1 MIGSIKGTVAYQAAE
16 YCLVETAGGVGYR
29 VFMPVSQLRTL
40 SVGQSVR
47 VLTYTAVREDAIQLY
62 GFMTQQYYDLFTL
75 LLSVS
80 GVGPK
85 GALGILG
92 AAKPEDFYLAVQS
105 RDLKMLIKL
114 PGIGKKTAERM
125 VLELK
130 DKIGT
135 LESAEN
141 DREFAEAV
149 NGNSDSAAVNE
160 AMAALSALGYSNSE
174 ILPVLRKIPD
184 YGTLKRDELIRKALQ
199 IFAKKEVRY
208 RGQCHGF

>member
-62 GFMTQQYYDLFTL
+62 GFMTQQYYDRFTL

-105 RDLKMLIKL
+105 RDLKMLTKL

-199 IFAKKEVRY
+199 IFAKK
-208 RGQCHGF
+208 

>member
-105 RDLKMLIKL
+105 RDIKMLTKL

-199 IFAKKEVRY
+199 IFAKK
-208 RGQCHGF
+208 

>member
-1 MIGSIKGTVAYQAAE
+1 MIGSIKVTVVYQAAE

-29 VFMPVSQLRTL
+29 IFMPISQLRTL

-105 RDLKMLIKL
+105 RDIKMLTKL

-199 IFAKKEVRY
+199 IFAKK
-208 RGQCHGF
+208 

>member
-29 VFMPVSQLRTL
+29 IFMPISQLRTL

-105 RDLKMLIKL
+105 RDLKMLTKL

-149 NGNSDSAAVNE
+149 NGYSDSAAVNE

-199 IFAKKEVRY
+199 IFAKK
-208 RGQCHGF
+208 

>member
-1 MIGSIKGTVAYQAAE
+1 MIGSVKGIVAFQAAE
-16 YCLVETAGGVGYR
+16 YCLIETAGGVGYR

-40 SVGQSVR
+40 ASGQTVR

-62 GFMTQQYYDLFTL
+62 GFLTQQYYDLFTL

-92 AAKPEDFYLAVQS
+92 AARPEEFYLAVQS
-105 RDLKMLIKL
+105 RDLKMLTKL

-135 LESAEN
+135 LEGAEN
-141 DREFAEAV
+141 DREFTEAV
-149 NGNSDSAAVNE
+149 RGNSGSETVNE
-160 AMAALSALGYSNSE
+160 AMAALAALGYSNSE

-184 YGTLKRDELIRKALQ
+184 YTTLKRDELIRKALQ
-199 IFAKKEVRY
+199 LFAKK
-208 RGQCHGF
+208 

>member
-1 MIGSIKGTVAYQAAE
+1 MLFRS
-16 YCLVETAGGVGYR
+16 
-29 VFMPVSQLRTL
+29 
-40 SVGQSVR
+40 
-47 VLTYTAVREDAIQLY
+47 IQLD

-105 RDLKMLIKL
+105 RDIKMLTKL
-114 PGIGKKTAERM
+114 PEIGKKTAERM

-199 IFAKKEVRY
+199 IFAKK
-208 RGQCHGF
+208 

>member
-40 SVGQSVR
+40 SVGQSVK

-105 RDLKMLIKL
+105 RDLKMLTKL

-149 NGNSDSAAVNE
+149 SGNSDSAAVNE

-199 IFAKKEVRY
+199 IFAKK
-208 RGQCHGF
+208 

>member
-29 VFMPVSQLRTL
+29 IFMPISQLRTL

-105 RDLKMLIKL
+105 SDLKMLTKL

-149 NGNSDSAAVNE
+149 SGNSDSAAVNE

-199 IFAKKEVRY
+199 IFAKK
-208 RGQCHGF
+208 

>member
-105 RDLKMLIKL
+105 RDIKMLTKL

-141 DREFAEAV
+141 DRDFAEAV

-199 IFAKKEVRY
+199 IFAKK
-208 RGQCHGF
+208 

>member
-1 MIGSIKGTVAYQAAE
+1 MIGSVRGTIACQAAE
-16 YCLVETAGGVGYR
+16 YCLIETAGGTGYR

-40 SVGQSVR
+40 TAGQSVR
-47 VLTYTAVREDAIQLY
+47 VLTHTAVREDAIQLY
-62 GFMTQQYYDLFTL
+62 GFLTQQYYDLFIL

-92 AAKPEDFYLAVQS
+92 SVKPEEFYLAIQS
-105 RDLKMLIKL
+105 RDLKMLTKL

-135 LESAEN
+135 LEGVEN
-141 DREFAEAV
+141 DREFAAAV
-149 NGNSDSAAVNE
+149 SRNAGTEAVNE
-160 AMAALSALGYSNSE
+160 AMAALAALGYSNSE

-199 IFAKKEVRY
+199 LFAKK
-208 RGQCHGF
+208 

>member
-105 RDLKMLIKL
+105 RDLKMLTKL

-149 NGNSDSAAVNE
+149 SGNPDSAAVNE

-199 IFAKKEVRY
+199 IFAKK
-208 RGQCHGF
+208 

>member
-105 RDLKMLIKL
+105 RDIKMLTKL

-149 NGNSDSAAVNE
+149 NGNSDSAAINE

-199 IFAKKEVRY
+199 IFAKK
-208 RGQCHGF
+208 

>member
-29 VFMPVSQLRTL
+29 IFMPISQLRTL

-105 RDLKMLIKL
+105 RDLKMLTKL

-160 AMAALSALGYSNSE
+160 AVAALSALGYSNSE

-199 IFAKKEVRY
+199 IFAKK
-208 RGQCHGF
+208 

>member
-40 SVGQSVR
+40 SVGQSVS

-105 RDLKMLIKL
+105 RDIKMLTKL

-199 IFAKKEVRY
+199 IFAKK
-208 RGQCHGF
+208 

>member
-1 MIGSIKGTVAYQAAE
+1 MYAYIKGTVEAIKNDQVILE
-16 YCLVETAGGVGYR
+16 CGGIGYR
-29 VFMPVSQLRTL
+29 IFVPSSYPDQLRIGDEVKLHTFF
-40 SVGQSVR
+40 S
-47 VLTYTAVREDAIQLY
+47 VREDAMQLF
-62 GFMTQQYYDLFTL
+62 GFLTEDDLEIYRL
-75 LLSVS
+75 LLTVS

-85 GALGILG
+85 GALGILSVLN
-92 AAKPEDFYLAVQS
+92 ADDLRFAVLSDDSASIAKA
-105 RDLKMLIKL
+105 

-199 IFAKKEVRY
+199 IFAKK
-208 RGQCHGF
+208 

>member
-85 GALGILG
+85 GRTEK
-92 AAKPEDFYLAVQS
+92 AA
-105 RDLKMLIKL
+105 
-114 PGIGKKTAERM
+114 
-125 VLELK
+125 
-130 DKIGT
+130 
-135 LESAEN
+135 
-141 DREFAEAV
+141 
-149 NGNSDSAAVNE
+149 GN
-160 AMAALSALGYSNSE
+160 
-174 ILPVLRKIPD
+174 R
-184 YGTLKRDELIRKALQ
+184 
-199 IFAKKEVRY
+199 
-208 RGQCHGF
+208 

>member
-1 MIGSIKGTVAYQAAE
+1 MYQAAD
-16 YCLVETAGGVGYR
+16 YCLIETAGGVGYR

-40 SVGQSVR
+40 SAGQAAK

-62 GFMTQQYYDLFTL
+62 GFLTQQYYDLFTL

-85 GALGILG
+85 GAIGILG
-92 AAKPEDFYLAVQS
+92 AARPEDFYLAVQS
-105 RDLKMLIKL
+105 RDLKMLTKL

-135 LESAEN
+135 LESEEN
-141 DREFAEAV
+141 DREFTAAV
-149 NGNSDSAAVNE
+149 SGKGGTEAVNE
-160 AMAALSALGYSNSE
+160 AMAALSALGYTNSE
-174 ILPVLRKIPD
+174 ILPVLRKIPE
-184 YGTLKRDELIRKALQ
+184 YGTLKRDELIRRALQ
-199 IFAKKEVRY
+199 IFAKK
-208 RGQCHGF
+208 